1 MNSPLT
7 PSITSAVSRHLV
19 VKDLAAS
26 IRYYTGVLGFAYALE
41 EDLPVLTSGAAQ
53 VRLHTNTDAVD
64 STGPLRPPGMAM
76 VFFEVSDLD
85 ALRDKLEASG
95 ARPTPMEKINW
106 IKYRL
111 FEVRDPDGHRLWF
124 AESYH
129 RAAPGDLADKHAT
142 HQPHPID
149 LHTPPGSGQLRQ
161 IMPAFPCALVPEAV
175 KYYRD
180 ILGFTVNYEQHDL
193 GVMDRDEVRLL
204 LISRRHYTASTAEC
218 CIYIENADRLHAELT
233 AKGAL
238 VQGEPVS
245 HPWGLRAFNVLDP
258 DGNCISFAQTFE

>member
-1 MNSPLT
+1 MNSSLT
-7 PSITSAVSRHLV
+7 LSIISPVSRHLV
-19 VKDLAAS
+19 VKDIAAS
-26 IRYYTGVLGFAYALE
+26 IRYYTHVLGFAYAQE

-76 VFFEVSDLD
+76 VFFEVSNLN
-85 ALRDKLEASG
+85 ALRDKLEANG
-95 ARPTPMEKINW
+95 ARPTSTEKINW

-124 AESYH
+124 GESYH
-129 RAAPGDLADKHAT
+129 QAAPADR
-142 HQPHPID
+142 PHPTD

-161 IMPAFPCALVPEAV
+161 IMPAFPCALIPEAV

-180 ILGFTVNYEQHDL
+180 SLGFTVNYEQHDL

-218 CIYIENADRLHAELT
+218 CIYIEHADRLHAELT
-233 AKGAL
+233 ARGAL

-245 HPWGLRAFNVLDP
+245 HPWGLREFRVMDP
-258 DGNCISFAQTFE
+258 DGNCITFSQTFE